1 MISPLWEETRSTG
14 DDVAGQH
21 RILLKSLNSSRKR
34 SEFTS
39 TARDRSSGS
48 AELNGNGNG
57 NKQVI
62 KHRIGT
68 LPLG

>member
-1 MISPLWEETRSTG
+1 VISPLWEETRSTG

-39 TARDRSSGS
+39 TARDRSSES
-48 AELNGNGNG
+48 AELNGNG